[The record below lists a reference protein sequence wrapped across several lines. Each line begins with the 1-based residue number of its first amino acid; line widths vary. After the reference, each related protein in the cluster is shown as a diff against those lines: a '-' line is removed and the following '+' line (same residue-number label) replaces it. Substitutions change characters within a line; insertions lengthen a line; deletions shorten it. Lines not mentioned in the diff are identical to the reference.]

1 MSKLTLATSGLAL
14 AFAASS
20 AAYAQTDTMKPADP
34 MKPAGTMATT
44 AAPMTTAAGG
54 FITQGQKGQWRA
66 SKLVG
71 VDIYNNADEN
81 IGEVNELLVDGSG
94 RVLAVIVGVG
104 GFLGIGEKNVAL
116 PFETVKWSDT
126 PRQVAANANPPA
138 AGAGPA
144 TPAAPANPVVPDA
157 TGAIAAPTIL
167 DYPDHGMINMTKDQL
182 QNAPEFKYV
191 SEK

>member
-1 MSKLTLATSGLAL
+1 MARLTLATSSLAL
-14 AFAASS
+14 ALAAAT
-20 AAYAQTDTMKPADP
+20 AAYAQTDTMKPTDAT
-34 MKPAGTMATT
+34 KPAATAT
-44 AAPMTTAAGG
+44 PMTTPAAG

-71 VDIYNNADEN
+71 VNIYNNADEN

-94 RVLAVIVGVG
+94 RVLAVVVGVG

-116 PFETVKWSDT
+116 PFGAVKWMDT
-126 PRQVAANANPPA
+126 PRQTAANANPPA
-138 AGAGPA
+138 VGAGPA
-144 TPAAPANPVVPDA
+144 AAPGNPVVPDA
-157 TGAIAAPTIL
+157 TGAIAAPPIL
-167 DYPDHGMINMTKDQL
+167 DYPDHGMVDMTKDQL

>member
-1 MSKLTLATSGLAL
+1 MSKFNLATSSLAL
-14 AFAASS
+14 ALAAAT
-20 AAYAQTDTMKPADP
+20 AAYAQTDRKARDEKPRP
-34 MKPAGTMATT
+34 HT
-44 AAPMTTAAGG
+44 AAPMTTAPGG

-81 IGEVNELLVDGSG
+81 IGEVNELLVDASG
-94 RVLAVIVGVG
+94 RVLAVVVGVG

-116 PFETVKWSDT
+116 PFETVKWMDM
-126 PRQVAANANPPA
+126 PRQTAANANPPA

-144 TPAAPANPVVPDA
+144 TPVAPANPVVPDA
-157 TGAIAAPTIL
+157 TGAIAPPPVL
-167 DYPDHGMINMTKDQL
+167 DYPDHGMVNMTKDQL